1 MLIGRFLSP
10 LIVNIFW
17 FVAACF
23 VVMMVWIQIKR
34 VFEYFFPREES
45 YLDDPAPM
53 SVVLRSR
60 GGLSND
66 EVDRDYYRGFFDK
79 TSTRVALYS
88 VGQFAIS
95 SFIWLFGA
103 IVMFFG
109 AVVGMILLMK
119 AVMG

>member
-23 VVMMVWIQIKR
+23 VVIMVWIQLKR
-34 VFEYFFPREES
+34 IFEYFFPREES
-45 YLDDPAPM
+45 YLDDPAPV
-53 SVVLRSR
+53 SVVMRNMN
-60 GGLSND
+60 GLSY
-66 EVDRDYYRGFFDK
+66 EERDRDYYRGFFDK
-79 TSTRVALYS
+79 TSTRVGIYK
-88 VGQFAIS
+88 VGKFAIS
-95 SFIWLFGA
+95 SFIWLGGA
-103 IVMFFG
+103 LVLFFC